1 MISLTRGTY
10 YHLKQES
17 VKLLKGLSNIHV
29 IIFIMFICTRM
40 QKLIDLKYRRLL
52 TNKMYFFCNAIKLSL
67 NIAKIYCQRYIYN
80 TICYRVYNSTCF
92 LCAPMRGSSVGVRGS
107 GPFLELSTPLCPLN
121 PPPPL
126 GKTFWMLGH
135 GSEVRLSTIPRVP

>member
-52 TNKMYFFCNAIKLSL
+52 TNKMYFFLQCNKIVIK
-67 NIAKIYCQRYIYN
+67 YCQNILSEIY
-80 TICYRVYNSTCF
+80 
-92 LCAPMRGSSVGVRGS
+92 L
-107 GPFLELSTPLCPLN
+107 
-121 PPPPL
+121 
-126 GKTFWMLGH
+126 
-135 GSEVRLSTIPRVP
+135 

>member
-40 QKLIDLKYRRLL
+40 QKLIDIKYRRLL
-52 TNKMYFFCNAIKLSL
+52 TNKMYFFAM
-67 NIAKIYCQRYIYN
+67 Q
-80 TICYRVYNSTCF
+80 
-92 LCAPMRGSSVGVRGS
+92 
-107 GPFLELSTPLCPLN
+107 
-121 PPPPL
+121 
-126 GKTFWMLGH
+126 
-135 GSEVRLSTIPRVP
+135 

>member
-40 QKLIDLKYRRLL
+40 QKVIDLKYRRLL
-52 TNKMYFFCNAIKLSL
+52 TNKMYFFAM
-67 NIAKIYCQRYIYN
+67 Q
-80 TICYRVYNSTCF
+80 
-92 LCAPMRGSSVGVRGS
+92 
-107 GPFLELSTPLCPLN
+107 
-121 PPPPL
+121 
-126 GKTFWMLGH
+126 
-135 GSEVRLSTIPRVP
+135 

>member
-52 TNKMYFFCNAIKLSL
+52 TNKMYFFGM
-67 NIAKIYCQRYIYN
+67 Q
-80 TICYRVYNSTCF
+80 
-92 LCAPMRGSSVGVRGS
+92 
-107 GPFLELSTPLCPLN
+107 
-121 PPPPL
+121 
-126 GKTFWMLGH
+126 
-135 GSEVRLSTIPRVP
+135 

>member
-40 QKLIDLKYRRLL
+40 QKLIDIKYRRLL
-52 TNKMYFFCNAIKLSL
+52 TNKMYFLQCNKIVIK
-67 NIAKIYCQRYIYN
+67 YCQNILSEIY
-80 TICYRVYNSTCF
+80 
-92 LCAPMRGSSVGVRGS
+92 L
-107 GPFLELSTPLCPLN
+107 
-121 PPPPL
+121 
-126 GKTFWMLGH
+126 
-135 GSEVRLSTIPRVP
+135 

>member
-52 TNKMYFFCNAIKLSL
+52 TNKMYFFAM
-67 NIAKIYCQRYIYN
+67 Q
-80 TICYRVYNSTCF
+80 
-92 LCAPMRGSSVGVRGS
+92 
-107 GPFLELSTPLCPLN
+107 
-121 PPPPL
+121 
-126 GKTFWMLGH
+126 
-135 GSEVRLSTIPRVP
+135 

>member
-17 VKLLKGLSNIHV
+17 VKLLSIKGLSNIHV

-52 TNKMYFFCNAIKLSL
+52 TNKMYFFAM
-67 NIAKIYCQRYIYN
+67 Q
-80 TICYRVYNSTCF
+80 
-92 LCAPMRGSSVGVRGS
+92 
-107 GPFLELSTPLCPLN
+107 
-121 PPPPL
+121 
-126 GKTFWMLGH
+126 
-135 GSEVRLSTIPRVP
+135 